1 MHKFA
6 GPAVLAVMIIW
17 AATLAPAQPARY
29 PSRTIEIVVAYGP
42 GGSTDLVARA
52 LAQKFQDRLGQ
63 SVVVLNK
70 AGGSGTVGAA
80 LAARANPDGHTL
92 YVGYTSET
100 VIVPPLVKNAKYS
113 IDDFEPIAITGLVP
127 LVLITSKNIRANT
140 VRELI
145 EELRAAPGKFTFGG
159 GIASPPHV
167 MGAWFNRLNNL
178 TVTHVPYRGGG
189 QAVADVIGGHIDMFY
204 AGLAAAKGAIDSGA
218 VKPLA
223 VTGDAR
229 SPALPNVPTFKEA
242 GVTDFDLVS
251 WNVLLA
257 PKGTPARDPCA
268 PAPGDRACA
277 RRSQSPRAL
286 CNTGRGSEPEP
297 GREGFPRQG
306 ARQFRPGGTQPGH
319 HDGVGHRPRA
329 RLIANGQDD
338 PAKEGR
344 PCADAGVHAS
354 EPKPAARPCRYRR
367 R

>member
-1 MHKFA
+1 MQIRKLARLTIF
-6 GPAVLAVMIIW
+6 AVMITA
-17 AATLAPAQPARY
+17 AATLALAQARY

-70 AGGSGTVGAA
+70 PGGSGTIGASV
-80 LAARANPDGHTL
+80 AARAAPDGYTL

-100 VIVPPLVKNAKYS
+100 VVVPQLSKGVKYS
-113 IDDFEPIAITGLVP
+113 IDDFEPIAVTGLVP
-127 LVLITSKNIRANT
+127 LVLIASKNVRAANLG
-140 VRELI
+140 ELI
-145 EELRAAPGKFTFGG
+145 EELRAAPGKFTYGG

-218 VKPLA
+218 VKAFA
-223 VTGDAR
+223 VTGDVR

-242 GVTDFDLVS
+242 GVKDFDLAS

-257 PKGTPARDPCA
+257 PKGTPADVLA
-268 PAPGDRACA
+268 LL
-277 RRSQSPRAL
+277 RRETAL
-286 CNTGRGSEPEP
+286 
-297 GREGFPRQG
+297 
-306 ARQFRPGGTQPGH
+306 A
-319 HDGVGHRPRA
+319 
-329 RLIANGQDD
+329 LDD
-338 PAKEGR
+338 PKVRELYIAQGVEVSPSQDVKAFLAKERDNFGR
-344 PCADAGVHAS
+344 VVRSLGITM
-354 EPKPAARPCRYRR
+354 E
-367 R
+367 

>member
-1 MHKFA
+1 MQMRKLARLTIF
-6 GPAVLAVMIIW
+6 AVMITA
-17 AATLAPAQPARY
+17 AATLALAQARY

-70 AGGSGTVGAA
+70 PGGSGTIGASV
-80 LAARANPDGHTL
+80 AARAAPDGYTL

-100 VIVPPLVKNAKYS
+100 VVVPQLSKGVKYS
-113 IDDFEPIAITGLVP
+113 IDDFEPIAVTGLVP
-127 LVLITSKNIRANT
+127 LVLIASKNIRATNLH
-140 VRELI
+140 ELI
-145 EELRAAPGKFTFGG
+145 EELRAGPGKFTYGG

-218 VKPLA
+218 VKAFA

-242 GVTDFDLVS
+242 GVKDFDLAS

-257 PKGTPARDPCA
+257 PKGTPADVLA
-268 PAPGDRACA
+268 LL
-277 RRSQSPRAL
+277 RRETAL
-286 CNTGRGSEPEP
+286 
-297 GREGFPRQG
+297 
-306 ARQFRPGGTQPGH
+306 A
-319 HDGVGHRPRA
+319 
-329 RLIANGQDD
+329 LDD
-338 PAKEGR
+338 PKVRELYIAQGVEVSPSQDVKAFLAKERDNFGR
-344 PCADAGVHAS
+344 VVRSLGITM
-354 EPKPAARPCRYRR
+354 E
-367 R
+367 

>member
-1 MHKFA
+1 MQMRKLA
-6 GPAVLAVMIIW
+6 RLTIVAVMITA
-17 AATLAPAQPARY
+17 AATLALAQARY

-70 AGGSGTVGAA
+70 PGGSGTIGASV
-80 LAARANPDGHTL
+80 AARAAPDGYTL

-100 VIVPPLVKNAKYS
+100 VVVPQLSKGVKYS
-113 IDDFEPIAITGLVP
+113 IDDFEPIAVIGLVP
-127 LVLITSKNIRANT
+127 LVLIASKNIRAANLH
-140 VRELI
+140 ELI
-145 EELRAAPGKFTFGG
+145 EELRAAPGKFTYGG

-218 VKPLA
+218 VKAFA
-223 VTGDAR
+223 VTGDVR

-242 GVTDFDLVS
+242 GVKDFDLAS

-257 PKGTPARDPCA
+257 PKGTPADVLA
-268 PAPGDRACA
+268 LL
-277 RRSQSPRAL
+277 RRETAL
-286 CNTGRGSEPEP
+286 
-297 GREGFPRQG
+297 
-306 ARQFRPGGTQPGH
+306 A
-319 HDGVGHRPRA
+319 
-329 RLIANGQDD
+329 LDD
-338 PAKEGR
+338 PKVRELYIAQGVEVSPSQDVKAFLAKERDNFGR
-344 PCADAGVHAS
+344 VVRSLGITM
-354 EPKPAARPCRYRR
+354 E
-367 R
+367 

>member
-1 MHKFA
+1 MQMRKLARLTIF
-6 GPAVLAVMIIW
+6 AVMITA
-17 AATLAPAQPARY
+17 AATLALAQARY
-29 PSRTIEIVVAYGP
+29 PNRTIEIVVAYGP

-70 AGGSGTVGAA
+70 PGGSGTIGASV
-80 LAARANPDGHTL
+80 AARAAPDGYTL

-100 VIVPPLVKNAKYS
+100 VVVPQLSKGVKYS
-113 IDDFEPIAITGLVP
+113 IDDFEPIAVTGLVP
-127 LVLITSKNIRANT
+127 LVLIASKNVRATNLG
-140 VRELI
+140 ELI
-145 EELRAAPGKFTFGG
+145 EELRAAPGKFTYGG

-218 VKPLA
+218 VKAFA

-242 GVTDFDLVS
+242 GVKDFDLAS

-257 PKGTPARDPCA
+257 PKGTPADVLA
-268 PAPGDRACA
+268 LL
-277 RRSQSPRAL
+277 RRETAL
-286 CNTGRGSEPEP
+286 
-297 GREGFPRQG
+297 
-306 ARQFRPGGTQPGH
+306 A
-319 HDGVGHRPRA
+319 
-329 RLIANGQDD
+329 LDD
-338 PAKEGR
+338 PKVRELYLAQGVEVSPSQDVKAFLAKERDNFGR
-344 PCADAGVHAS
+344 VVRSLGITM
-354 EPKPAARPCRYRR
+354 E
-367 R
+367 

>member
-1 MHKFA
+1 MQMRKLA
-6 GPAVLAVMIIW
+6 RLTIVAVMITA
-17 AATLAPAQPARY
+17 AATLALAQARY

-70 AGGSGTVGAA
+70 PGGSGTIGASV
-80 LAARANPDGHTL
+80 AARAAPDGYTL

-100 VIVPPLVKNAKYS
+100 VVVPQLSKGVKYS
-113 IDDFEPIAITGLVP
+113 IDDFEPIAVTGLVP
-127 LVLITSKNIRANT
+127 LVLIASKNIRAANLH
-140 VRELI
+140 ELI
-145 EELRAAPGKFTFGG
+145 EELRAAPGKFTYGG

-218 VKPLA
+218 VKAFA
-223 VTGDAR
+223 VTGDVR

-242 GVTDFDLVS
+242 GVKDFDLAS

-257 PKGTPARDPCA
+257 PKGTPADVLA
-268 PAPGDRACA
+268 LL
-277 RRSQSPRAL
+277 RRETAL
-286 CNTGRGSEPEP
+286 
-297 GREGFPRQG
+297 
-306 ARQFRPGGTQPGH
+306 A
-319 HDGVGHRPRA
+319 
-329 RLIANGQDD
+329 LDD
-338 PAKEGR
+338 PKVRELYLAQGVEVSPSQDVKAFLAKERDNFGR
-344 PCADAGVHAS
+344 VVRSLGITM
-354 EPKPAARPCRYRR
+354 E
-367 R
+367 

>member
-1 MHKFA
+1 MQMRKLARLMIF
-6 GPAVLAVMIIW
+6 AVMITA
-17 AATLAPAQPARY
+17 AATLALAQARY

-70 AGGSGTVGAA
+70 PGGSGTIGASV
-80 LAARANPDGHTL
+80 AARAAPDGYTL

-100 VIVPPLVKNAKYS
+100 VVVPQLSKGVKYS
-113 IDDFEPIAITGLVP
+113 IDDFEPIAVTGLVP
-127 LVLITSKNIRANT
+127 LVLIASKNIRAANLH
-140 VRELI
+140 ELI
-145 EELRAAPGKFTFGG
+145 EELRAAPGKFTYGG

-218 VKPLA
+218 VKAFA

-242 GVTDFDLVS
+242 GVKDFDLAS

-257 PKGTPARDPCA
+257 PKGTPADVLA
-268 PAPGDRACA
+268 LL
-277 RRSQSPRAL
+277 RRETAL
-286 CNTGRGSEPEP
+286 
-297 GREGFPRQG
+297 
-306 ARQFRPGGTQPGH
+306 A
-319 HDGVGHRPRA
+319 
-329 RLIANGQDD
+329 LDD
-338 PAKEGR
+338 PKVRELYLAQGVEASQTQDVKAFLAKERDNFGR
-344 PCADAGVHAS
+344 AVRSLGITM
-354 EPKPAARPCRYRR
+354 E
-367 R
+367 